1 MKFMSEIIN
10 KVQLAG
16 SLPRDPDI
24 RTFNGDK
31 KMAKFSI
38 GTPEYT
44 NTGLGDADRQLQWHN
59 AIAWGKTAEQVE
71 QTLKKG
77 KTVLVNGK
85 LSSRTYLAKD
95 GTKRYTTEVVV
106 SGFEL
111 LK

>member
-1 MKFMSEIIN
+1 MSEIIN

-24 RTFNGDK
+24 RIFSGNK

-44 NTGLGDADRQLQWHN
+44 GGDVSQQMQWHN
-59 AIAWGKTAEQVE
+59 AIAWGKTADQVE

-77 KTVLVNGK
+77 KTILASGK
-85 LSSRTYLAKD
+85 LSSRSYIAKD
-95 GTKRYTTEVVV
+95 GTKKYTMEVVV
-106 SGFEL
+106 TGFEL